1 MALSTAYWD
10 PYHILR
16 IDKDRTKCYGQTLK
30 NQHCGN
36 SINAGTRYKAQ
47 SLLSRIGAM
56 DPSQDSLDNGL
67 HDLAKML
74 LCRRHHEQA
83 LIVNGKWKEALVGYC
98 TTTTCRRRSTSH
110 HSGQTE
116 LVFAIENEEDWQIPG
131 QHQEPSPHQEPSQQP
146 ATDRIEST
154 SPHGQ
159 GTPTESAS
167 DETLR
172 QPQIP
177 SQINSQVGISRV
189 NSNANFETVMSTV
202 QQRREYLRLYR
213 DKAAIHQRAVETAAA
228 AQQDM
233 DMLSELLD
241 GIEIEEF
248 FDPLSMEP
256 SQALD
261 LGPAPSGDG
270 ATAQGVTPNHHDG
283 IKGDCGICKED
294 LQDRS
299 TLVCCKEQCGQ
310 YLHWRCMDQW
320 WLNDVRKRCPL
331 CRAPWVEEQRV

>member
-1 MALSTAYWD
+1 MALSTTYWD
-10 PYHILR
+10 PYLILR
-16 IDKDRTKCYGQTLK
+16 IDKDRIKCYGQTLK
-30 NQHCGN
+30 NQQCGN
-36 SINAGTRYKAQ
+36 SISAGTRYNAQ

-56 DPSQDSLDNGL
+56 DPSQHSLDSRL

-83 LIVNGKWKEALVGYC
+83 LIVNGKWKEALVGYH
-98 TTTTCRRRSTSH
+98 TTTTSRRRSTSH

-116 LVFAIENEEDWQIPG
+116 LVFAIEKQEDR
-131 QHQEPSPHQEPSQQP
+131 EPSPQP

-154 SPHGQ
+154 SLHGL
-159 GTPTESAS
+159 GTPNESTP

-177 SQINSQVGISRV
+177 SQTNSQVGINRV

-202 QQRREYLRLYR
+202 QQRSEFLALYR

-233 DMLSELLD
+233 DMLSELLG
-241 GIEIEEF
+241 GIGIGEL
-248 FDPLSMEP
+248 FDPPSTET

-261 LGPAPSGDG
+261 VGPAPSDG
-270 ATAQGVTPNHHDG
+270 ATTAQAVTPNHHDG

-299 TLVCCKEQCGQ
+299 TL
-310 YLHWRCMDQW
+310 
-320 WLNDVRKRCPL
+320 
-331 CRAPWVEEQRV
+331 